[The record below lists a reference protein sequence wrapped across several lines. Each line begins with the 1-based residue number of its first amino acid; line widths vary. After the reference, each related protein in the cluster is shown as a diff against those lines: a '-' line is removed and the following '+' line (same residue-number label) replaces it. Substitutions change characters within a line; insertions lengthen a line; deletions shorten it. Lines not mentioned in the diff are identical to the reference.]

1 MILDLGF
8 TIVETDYIESAAIID
23 ADNPIADAGVNI
35 RFISGQEIFVAC
47 NTEGRTHLA
56 TTALDPEA
64 FLEHIKKCMRN
75 KSINLGQ
82 PAASTI

>member
-1 MILDLGF
+1 MQ
-8 TIVETDYIESAAIID
+8 Y
-23 ADNPIADAGVNI
+23 
-35 RFISGQEIFVAC
+35 
-47 NTEGRTHLA
+47 TEGRTHLA

>member
-47 NTEGRTHLA
+47 NIQR
-56 TTALDPEA
+56 DVR
-64 FLEHIKKCMRN
+64 I
-75 KSINLGQ
+75 
-82 PAASTI
+82 